1 MKRRFFM
8 REGNVGELR
17 RAGTFCGGSCLLF
30 PRVIAAAVAFLQC
43 DDPLK
48 KRALRGFIVLIFLLV
63 TKKRLCSDV
72 LLSDTASFREFV
84 GRCKV
89 QRDFFMPKKWRRRG
103 THRHKCR
110 IPRKLRGRLNTFRL
124 QRLHLLRIRRC
135 KCRMRCSR
143 R

>member
-1 MKRRFFM
+1 MNSAGR
-8 REGNVGELR
+8 GLLR
-17 RAGTFCGGSCLLF
+17 RQLLVFSASHCGGSCLLF

-48 KRALRGFIVLIFLLV
+48 RTRVARFYCADFFACQKRGCVRTFCCLTQPRFVSLW
-63 TKKRLCSDV
+63 DV
-72 LLSDTASFREFV
+72 A
-84 GRCKV
+84 RCNV
-89 QRDFFMPKKWRRRG
+89 NFFMPKKWRRRG